1 MALPKVG
8 SHLLAPMH
16 LIFLSIL
23 LFLDLKDIML
33 LRTSAPKHTPPLHL
47 QLFTIKQF
55 LIMPLFESEKDKASD
70 CSVLDENKINTI
82 FQPILTYNAID
93 VLILQVKSCFPQEK
107 NFN

>member
-23 LFLDLKDIML
+23 LFLDLKDIMF
-33 LRTSAPKHTPPLHL
+33 LRTSAPKHPLLHP

-70 CSVLDENKINTI
+70 CSVPDENK
-82 FQPILTYNAID
+82 YNIPTH
-93 VLILQVKSCFPQEK
+93 LNIQRNRCSYTTGQIMFPSGK
-107 NFN
+107 KL